1 MIFDEEAY
9 GDSELDDDPEF
20 NNDLHYMYHH
30 EQHHH
35 ALERES
41 HATGDNLYDDAYTM
55 DYPLG
60 NNTTALEGN
69 LGDRMDTNVT
79 YIAIDTNIWLK
90 HCGRIFKCVRNNAFK
105 ILIPLIVFQEL
116 RLLRK
121 SAEAIIADAAT
132 RSVIIIRELY
142 LTKEILPLRYDGNIA
157 SDINETTEFENNS
170 NWRNSVDETI
180 LSAVND
186 HDEIGKNMLRGLNMT
201 ITLPTTKQQK
211 VLDTKWA
218 KMFRYCILISDDRN
232 VRLRARTIGLTSFQS
247 KWLFSQLEAIF
258 PAKCID

>member
-1 MIFDEEAY
+1 
-9 GDSELDDDPEF
+9 
-20 NNDLHYMYHH
+20 
-30 EQHHH
+30 
-35 ALERES
+35 
-41 HATGDNLYDDAYTM
+41 M

-105 ILIPLIVFQEL
+105 ISIPLIVFQEL
-116 RLLRK
+116 RSLRK
-121 SAEAIIADAAT
+121 VSGSHYCPMHAT
-132 RSVIIIRELY
+132 PFCHLSFVSFTLPR
-142 LTKEILPLRYDGNIA
+142 EILPLRYDGNIA

-201 ITLPTTKQQK
+201 ITSPTTKQQK